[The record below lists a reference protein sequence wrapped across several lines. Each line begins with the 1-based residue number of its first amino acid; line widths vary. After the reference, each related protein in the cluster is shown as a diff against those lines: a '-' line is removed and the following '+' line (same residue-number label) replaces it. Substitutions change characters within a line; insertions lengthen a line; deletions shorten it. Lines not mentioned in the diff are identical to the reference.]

1 MGKLIYLLDTNIL
14 SEPAKAK
21 PNTTVMERLE
31 RYEECYCTAATVWH
45 ELRFGCE
52 KLPPSK
58 LRRHLESY
66 LRALLDNALVIL
78 PFEQKAA
85 EWLAGERARLMRQ
98 GYVPAY
104 ADSEIAA
111 IAVTNQLVLVTRNS
125 RDFERFDNLRLEN
138 WFEQ

>member
-1 MGKLIYLLDTNIL
+1 MGGLIYLLDTNIL

-21 PNTTVMERLE
+21 PDPNVMECLE
-31 RYEECYCTAATVWH
+31 RHEGCYCTAATVWH

-52 KLPPSK
+52 RLPPSK
-58 LRRHLESY
+58 LRQRLETY
-66 LRALLDNALVIL
+66 LRSLLDSELTIL

-104 ADSEIAA
+104 ADGEIAA
-111 IAVTNQLVLVTRNS
+111 IAATNQLVLVTRNS
-125 RDFERFDNLRLEN
+125 RDFERFDNLRVDN
-138 WFEQ
+138 WFE